1 MVESNKTYKMEFAV
15 KLNKKYQKNFSFL
28 LLLKQEFNIIVT

>member
-1 MVESNKTYKMEFAV
+1 MQRRSYTYKIDFKV
-15 KLNKKYQKNFSFL
+15 KLNKKYGKKFSFL